1 MEKLLHETDVV
12 VTGEGAMDRQTVM
25 GKGVGELANMALE
38 NDCRCIGL
46 AGKVENRTALT
57 EHMED
62 CRALTDLTSLAEAKK
77 DAAQWLEKLA
87 RTMAQ
92 TFKSST

>member
-1 MEKLLHETDVV
+1 L
-12 VTGEGAMDRQTVM
+12 
-25 GKGVGELANMALE
+25 
-38 NDCRCIGL
+38 GL

-87 RTMAQ
+87 RTTAQ
-92 TFKSST
+92 TFKSPT

>member
-1 MEKLLHETDVV
+1 MV

-25 GKGVGELANMALE
+25 GKGVGELAKMARE
-38 NDCRCIGL
+38 NDCRCLGL
-46 AGKVENRTALT
+46 AGKVEYHPALT
-57 EHMED
+57 EHMND

-87 RTMAQ
+87 RDTAQ
-92 TFKSST
+92 TLKSPT